1 MNVDAYLGHVP
12 AIEKLI
18 ADHKLD
24 ALVCGMGPTAWLLPW
39 MDRSLIAP
47 LRLWG
52 CHDAC
57 RVLPMDDLVIM
68 DSAVNAL
75 HPDTTRY
82 AEVIKARPKRLWVY
96 DRNWPSWNG
105 RIHPSVVK
113 VMKTVPWAVCDPRS
127 AERTVA
133 AQRTKTFDC
142 IPFKLEADPI
152 QTTAISPTGM
162 TTLAWREGC
171 RRIGIIGVDMQKS
184 HHHSYRSWPLVDSF
198 FRKMAEQAHER
209 GGCIMN
215 LSPVTSLKG
224 FAAWTPSA
232 SSSPPTVGSK
242 PPEPSASSNTAS
254 ASTPPAP
261 STSAG

>member
-12 AIEKLI
+12 AIEKSI

-82 AEVIKARPKRLWVY
+82 AEIVKARPKRLWVY

-162 TTLAWREGC
+162 TPW
-171 RRIGIIGVDMQKS
+171 
-184 HHHSYRSWPLVDSF
+184 
-198 FRKMAEQAHER
+198 R
-209 GGCIMN
+209 GG
-215 LSPVTSLKG
+215 K
-224 FAAWTPSA
+224 AAAALA
-232 SSSPPTVGSK
+232 S
-242 PPEPSASSNTAS
+242 S
-254 ASTPPAP
+254 ASTCRRVTTTATARGPWWIRSSARWP
-261 STSAG
+261 SRRTSAAAAS